1 MMTIRSLLFVAVSAA
16 ALACGSSAE
25 PDTTPPTKTPKVDIS
40 IASVSLADDCGG
52 GPTVAPPAPTPAQ
65 EKTAMAEDVP
75 MGSQHAGAARK
86 MAPGASMSMGDR
98 ACEQSSIQ
106 LRVANDTKA
115 ASKVTVQKVEL
126 LDENGDKVAELTPRA
141 PSRWVD
147 DSYQTWDEQV
157 AASDTIQV
165 SYALSAPNVMRG
177 ATYTVRVVIGAA
189 DGERTLEQKTTL
201 HAEASLPPGVV
212 T

>member
-1 MMTIRSLLFVAVSAA
+1 MTSIRSLLFVAVSAA
-16 ALACGSSAE
+16 GFACGSSHE
-25 PDTTPPTKTPKVDIS
+25 PDTTPPTNPAKVDVS
-40 IASVSLADDCGG
+40 IASVTLADDCGT
-52 GPTVAPPAPTPAQ
+52 GPTAMPPEPP
-65 EKTAMAEDVP
+65 EKTASIEQERMA
-75 MGSQHAGAARK
+75 K
-86 MAPGASMSMGDR
+86 GASMSIQAGDR

-106 LRVANDTKA
+106 LRVANSTTT

-126 LDENGDKVAELTPRA
+126 LDESGTKVAELTPRA
-141 PSRWVD
+141 PSQWAD

-157 AASDTIQV
+157 AASATLQV

-177 ATYTVRVVIGAA
+177 ATYTVRVVISSA

-201 HAEASLPPGVV
+201 EAEASLPPGVV